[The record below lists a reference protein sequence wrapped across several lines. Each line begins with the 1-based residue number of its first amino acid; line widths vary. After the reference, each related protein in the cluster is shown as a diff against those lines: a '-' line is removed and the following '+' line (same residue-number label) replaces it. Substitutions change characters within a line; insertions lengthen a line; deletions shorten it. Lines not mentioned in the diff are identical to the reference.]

1 MKNSEHFN
9 KELNYIV
16 DTDLRNF
23 VIEVLDQLPDYFRHI
38 GASTSGK
45 YHPAYTLG
53 DGGLV
58 RHTKAAVGIAKEL
71 IRAELPFAEIEDN
84 IDADVVYSALILH
97 DGLKCGMWED
107 HTAFDHP
114 MLMSNFIKDMSDKLN
129 FEDSVYVRRI
139 CKCIESHMG
148 KWNTNKDYDFS
159 LPTPK
164 TGLQQLVH
172 LCDYLAS
179 RKNLEFKFDVDGSV
193 D

>member
-1 MKNSEHFN
+1 MLNSETFDQ
-9 KELNYIV
+9 ELNYIE
-16 DTDLRNF
+16 DTKLRNF
-23 VIEVLDQLPDYFRHI
+23 VSNVLNQLPDYFRHI

-53 DGGLV
+53 EGGLV

-71 IRAELPFAEIEDN
+71 IRAELPFAEIEDS
-84 IDADVVYSALILH
+84 IDSDVVYSALILH

-114 MLMSNFIKDMSDKLN
+114 MLMAHFIKDMADKLN
-129 FEDSVYVRRI
+129 YEDSVYVRRI

-148 KWNTNKDYDFS
+148 KWNTNKDYGYS

-172 LCDYLAS
+172 LCD
-179 RKNLEFKFDVDGSV
+179 VDGSV